1 MNIDE
6 IKETLNKPIVLKLNK
21 RHLSIFLRQFS
32 VLLSSGIN
40 PNNAISI
47 LKDQREIK
55 SLNYSLNKIYD
66 DLNSGDH
73 ISLAFSKYRIYD
85 DFLIAM
91 LETGEESGE
100 LASIL
105 SKLSD
110 YYEKEDE
117 INKKIKGA
125 LTYPVILFLTTITVL
140 IFVLKYIMP
149 TFISLF
155 ESSNMIM
162 PLITRI
168 LISISIFIRKYFFIL
183 LSIFLIMVVLFIVLK
198 KKYFLKIKIDYLKV
212 KIPFIGINYVKITT
226 GRIARALSIS
236 YSSGVNFMDSLRIIG
251 KGTNNL
257 YIEEK
262 IDKAIVEIQEGISIS
277 EAFENTDILPQ
288 LFNSMVEVGEE
299 TGRLGEILE
308 IVSDY
313 YKKES
318 DYSINSIIRIFE
330 PLMIIFMAVFV
341 GIIVI
346 SIAIPMFDIINNYN
360 Y

>member
-1 MNIDE
+1 MNIDKL
-6 IKETLNKPIVLKLNK
+6 KELLNKPIVLKVNK

-40 PNNAISI
+40 PNNSIYI
-47 LKDQREIK
+47 LKDQKEIK
-55 SLNYSLNKIYD
+55 SLNYSLNEIYD
-66 DLNSGDH
+66 DLNKGDH
-73 ISLAFSKYRIYD
+73 LSLAFSKHKIYD
-85 DFLIAM
+85 DFLISM
-91 LETGEESGE
+91 METGEESGE
-100 LASIL
+100 LGSIS

-117 INKKIKGA
+117 ISKKIKGA
-125 LTYPVILFLTTITVL
+125 LTYPTILFLTTIVVL
-140 IFVLKYIMP
+140 IFVLKYVMP

-155 ESSNMIM
+155 ESSNMVM

-168 LISISIFIRKYFFIL
+168 LISISIFIEKYFFVLVLIFSIIL
-183 LSIFLIMVVLFIVLK
+183 ILFITLK

-212 KIPFIGINYVKITT
+212 KMPFIGTNYIKITT
-226 GRIARALSIS
+226 GRISRALSIS
-236 YSSGVNFMDSLRIIG
+236 YSSGVNFMDSLKIIG

-262 IDKAIVEIQEGISIS
+262 LDEAILEIEEGISIN
-277 EAFENTDILPQ
+277 EAFSNTEILPQ

-318 DYSINSIIRIFE
+318 DYSINSLVRIFE
-330 PLMIIFMAVFV
+330 PLMIIFMAIFV